1 MQLTLQEKQSVNF
14 GIAVY
19 LSLIILP
26 FIISSVFGWTAY
38 ECFAIM
44 IIQGIIFLALR
55 NTFEWIKGAIFLIET
70 YRLQIFTLALCFF
83 VLDLLFWYKTEQ
95 SVFLDGIW
103 ECSRKSLVSCKNN
116 LSKLDVWN
124 LNQRA
129 PLVYAGG
136 HNGTHV
142 AVYGYNRPPCVQK
155 L

>member
-1 MQLTLQEKQSVNF
+1 MTTESDIELEQSDTEVSMQLTLQEKQSVNF

-95 SVFLDGIW
+95 SVFLDGILGMFK
-103 ECSRKSLVSCKNN
+103 EIASFL
-116 LSKLDVWN
+116 
-124 LNQRA
+124 
-129 PLVYAGG
+129 
-136 HNGTHV
+136 
-142 AVYGYNRPPCVQK
+142 
-155 L
+155 

>member
-1 MQLTLQEKQSVNF
+1 MTTESDIELEQSDTEVSMQLTLQEKQSVNF

-83 VLDLLFWYKTEQ
+83 VLDLLVWYKTEQ
-95 SVFLDGIW
+95 SVFLDGILGMFK
-103 ECSRKSLVSCKNN
+103 EIASFL
-116 LSKLDVWN
+116 
-124 LNQRA
+124 
-129 PLVYAGG
+129 
-136 HNGTHV
+136 
-142 AVYGYNRPPCVQK
+142 
-155 L
+155 

>member
-1 MQLTLQEKQSVNF
+1 MTTESDIELEQSDTEVSMQLTLQEKQSVNF
-14 GIAVY
+14 VIAVY

-95 SVFLDGIW
+95 SVFLDGVLGMF
-103 ECSRKSLVSCKNN
+103 K
-116 LSKLDVWN
+116 
-124 LNQRA
+124 
-129 PLVYAGG
+129 PLIASF
-136 HNGTHV
+136 
-142 AVYGYNRPPCVQK
+142 

>member
-1 MQLTLQEKQSVNF
+1 MTTESDIELEQSDTEVSMQLTLQEKQSVNF

-70 YRLQIFTLALCFF
+70 YRLQIFTVALCFF

-95 SVFLDGIW
+95 SVFLDGILGMFK
-103 ECSRKSLVSCKNN
+103 EIASFL
-116 LSKLDVWN
+116 
-124 LNQRA
+124 
-129 PLVYAGG
+129 
-136 HNGTHV
+136 
-142 AVYGYNRPPCVQK
+142 
-155 L
+155 

>member
-1 MQLTLQEKQSVNF
+1 MTTESDIELEQSDTEVSMQLTLQEKQSVNF

-26 FIISSVFGWTAY
+26 FIISSVFGVTAY

-95 SVFLDGIW
+95 SVFLDGILGMFK
-103 ECSRKSLVSCKNN
+103 EIASFL
-116 LSKLDVWN
+116 
-124 LNQRA
+124 
-129 PLVYAGG
+129 
-136 HNGTHV
+136 
-142 AVYGYNRPPCVQK
+142 
-155 L
+155 

>member
-1 MQLTLQEKQSVNF
+1 MTTESDIELEQSDTEVSMQLTLQEKQSVNF
-14 GIAVY
+14 VIAVY

-70 YRLQIFTLALCFF
+70 YRLQIFTLAFCFF

-95 SVFLDGIW
+95 SVFLDGILGMFK
-103 ECSRKSLVSCKNN
+103 EIASFL
-116 LSKLDVWN
+116 
-124 LNQRA
+124 
-129 PLVYAGG
+129 
-136 HNGTHV
+136 
-142 AVYGYNRPPCVQK
+142 
-155 L
+155 